1 MYNLYLILIVIFAIA
16 PIFLLGKSCVNKQI
30 FIAGYLYLTLKP
42 LSFIIIPFLLNESL
56 QADYLNAYLRLH
68 FLYYV
73 LLTLMI
79 WLMSR
84 YIRVH
89 GRKVDKVKIEINDF
103 RYIFIGVLIVSFLVL
118 VITSGGTFLTDPR
131 YAYQHHRSGVGLFWI
146 LLISFS
152 GILFVHYS
160 HKGDRLKYSV
170 VFLFALLA
178 AMSGSKHV
186 LVVYFLCVF
195 FVLTTRGIRISMS
208 YYLIGGSS
216 LILLLLLNFGQLG
229 ADENFLLRVG
239 RYYNALDLAK
249 LVFQDYESGQLEFK
263 YGEIF
268 TSSFWSYVPRGLYPE
283 KPFAYGP
290 ILVLEDYFP
299 GMAATGHTPSFGPLT
314 TDFVDF
320 WYFAPLVNI
329 LTELKVS
336 IYLFGLL
343 TLSYGKFLSKSLFV
357 MASFVVLAPAF
368 GFHMPLIIFLLL
380 IVLLSKVSRV
390 TE

>member
-1 MYNLYLILIVIFAIA
+1 V
-16 PIFLLGKSCVNKQI
+16 
-30 FIAGYLYLTLKP
+30 
-42 LSFIIIPFLLNESL
+42 PFLVNESL
-56 QADYLNAYLRLH
+56 QVDYLDTYLQLH
-68 FLYYV
+68 VLYYA

-79 WLMSR
+79 WLMTR
-84 YIRVH
+84 YLKVH

-103 RYIFIGVLIVSFLVL
+103 RYVFIGVLIVSFLVL

-160 HKGDRLKYSV
+160 FKSDRLKFSV

-195 FVLTTRGIRISMS
+195 FVLAIRGFRVKMH
-208 YYLIGGSS
+208 YYLIGGSF
-216 LILLLLLNFGQLG
+216 LVVLLLLNFGQFG

-268 TSSFWSYVPRGLYPE
+268 TSSFWSYIPRGLYPE
-283 KPFAYGP
+283 KPFAYGSV
-290 ILVLEDYFP
+290 LVLEDYFP

-320 WYFAPLVNI
+320 WYFAPLINI

-343 TLSYGKFLSKSLFV
+343 TLAYGKFLSKSLFV

-380 IVLLSKVSRV
+380 IVLLSKVVRV